1 MLAINFISS
10 LRLQEKKEYA
20 NNLMKIVD
28 EIHQVDGDDVDVS
41 ASAETGADGDHRI
54 NSSLSS
60 EDFNT
65 PLAKRLVNKL
75 RKEKR
80 HMRKN
85 GALTYTDAASA
96 ASESE
101 ISMRAERD
109 ENDISGVESIETM
122 TKPTIEPS
130 TSSTVTARAST
141 QESFGMK
148 RRLLIIDDDG
158 DDDDDDDDESVS
170 DLKQEKV
177 KPRSGHA

>member
-1 MLAINFISS
+1 M

-28 EIHQVDGDDVDVS
+28 EIHHVDGDEVDAGV
-41 ASAETGADGDHRI
+41 DGDPRI

-80 HMRKN
+80 QHMRKN
-85 GALTYTDAASA
+85 GVLTTDTA

-109 ENDISGVESIETM
+109 ENDISGVENIETV
-122 TKPTIEPS
+122 TKPTLATIEPS
-130 TSSTVTARAST
+130 TSSPMSARAST
-141 QESFGMK
+141 LGSIGMK
-148 RRLLIIDDDG
+148 RRLLI
-158 DDDDDDDDESVS
+158 DDDDDDDADDDTDDESVS